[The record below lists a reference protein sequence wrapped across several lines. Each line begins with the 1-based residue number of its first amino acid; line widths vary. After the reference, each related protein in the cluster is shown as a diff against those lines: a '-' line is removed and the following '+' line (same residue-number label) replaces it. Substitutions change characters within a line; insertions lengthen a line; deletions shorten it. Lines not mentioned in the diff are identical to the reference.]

1 MDARHLDT
9 FHAVVRCGSLLAAS
23 RELQCAQ
30 STITVRIQELEQ
42 ELGAPL
48 FARHGRRSVLTEAG
62 QAVFE
67 RSARIADSIAALK
80 DIAARYSGGAAG
92 RVRLGAIEP
101 TLSMRLPRLIT
112 TFYKERPNLQLVIE
126 AGGAERLQK
135 LVAEGELDFSI
146 SSPPA
151 LGSAL
156 QFEKLFDEPIGLLIP
171 ERHPLAKRRHIEP
184 EDLQAYPV
192 VLTDRGCAYRRTI
205 ESALRGI
212 TLPTVIQVAN
222 PNVMREL
229 VSAGLGVG
237 VMPMKGAVA
246 PHSIARRVHGVTLM
260 LPVGFVSRP
269 DHVLSPVQRELRER
283 LKSHLTKRAAKP
295 AAP

>member
-9 FHAVVRCGSLLAAS
+9 FHAVVRSGSLLAAS
-23 RELQCAQ
+23 RELRCAQ
-30 STITVRIQELEQ
+30 STITVRIQELER
-42 ELGAPL
+42 ELGTRL
-48 FARHGRRSVLTEAG
+48 FTRHGRRSVLTEAG

-80 DIAARYSGGAAG
+80 GIAARYTGGVAG
-92 RVRLGAIEP
+92 RVRVGAIEP
-101 TLSMRLPRLIT
+101 TLSHRLPRLIAA
-112 TFYKERPNLQLVIE
+112 FYKERPDVQLVIE

-146 SSPPA
+146 SSPPT

-156 QFEKLFDEPIGLLIP
+156 RFEKLFDEPIGLLIP
-171 ERHPLAKRRHIEP
+171 DRHPLAKRRRIEP

-205 ESALRGI
+205 EAALRGI
-212 TLPTVIQVAN
+212 TLPTVIQVGN

-237 VMPMKGAVA
+237 VMPTKGAAA
-246 PHSIARRVHGVTLM
+246 PKSVVRHVHGVTLM
-260 LPVGFVSRP
+260 LPVGLVSRP
-269 DHVLSPVQRELRER
+269 DQALTPVQHELRER
-283 LKSHLTKRAAKP
+283 LRSQLSSTRS
-295 AAP
+295 